1 MKRLFIYSTFVLLV
15 GLASSCSENF
25 EAFEMPEGTK
35 TGTPSSIS
43 GITSEALPGQIVL
56 KWDVPAD
63 SNLHLVQISYFDS
76 LIAQKVTKVASIYTD
91 SLLID
96 NTRAK
101 FGDYEFSFQSF
112 SADNIGGT
120 VQTLKAKSGKAI
132 ATTVYTPTKIVLTA
146 DQLSTNNQEPSEGPI
161 ANLIDGSASSFFHTR
176 WSSPQIPMPQY
187 IQVNLKAPIK
197 NFQFYY
203 QNRSGSHVGPEILEV
218 QVSVDGIDWVTLAKI
233 EAGLPSA
240 AKAEYTSEVF
250 QADFPFTY
258 FRYNVVQTYG
268 SKNYFNL
275 AEFALFTVNI
285 QVLDPEL

>member
-1 MKRLFIYSTFVLLV
+1 MKRLFIYSACALLV
-15 GLASSCSENF
+15 AFTSSCTENF
-25 EAFEMPEGTK
+25 ESFETPENAK

-43 GITSEALPGQIVL
+43 AITSEALPGQIML

-63 SNLHLVQISYFDS
+63 SNLHLVQISYLDH
-76 LIAQKVTKVASIYTD
+76 LTDQKVTKIASIYTD
-91 SLLID
+91 SMLID

-112 SADNIGGT
+112 SADNISGT

-132 ATTVYTPTKIVLTA
+132 ATTVYTATKIVLTA

-161 ANLIDGSASSFFHTR
+161 ANIIDGNTGSFFHTR

-187 IQVNLKAPIK
+187 IQVDLKTPIE

-203 QNRSGSHVGPEILEV
+203 QNRNGSQVGAEILEV
-218 QVSVDGIDWVTLAKI
+218 QVSVDGTEWTTLSTI

-240 AKAEYTSEVF
+240 SKGEYTSEVF
-250 QADFPFTY
+250 QAGFPFKH
-258 FRYNVVQTYG
+258 FRYNVVKTYG
-268 SKNYFNL
+268 SKNYFNM
-275 AEFALFTVNI
+275 AEFALFDVDV
-285 QVLDPEL
+285 QVFDPEL